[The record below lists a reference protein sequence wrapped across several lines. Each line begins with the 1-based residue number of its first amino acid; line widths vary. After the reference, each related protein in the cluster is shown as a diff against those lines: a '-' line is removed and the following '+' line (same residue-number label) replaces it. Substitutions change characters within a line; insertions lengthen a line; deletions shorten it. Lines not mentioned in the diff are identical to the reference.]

1 MFIPIL
7 ISILLL
13 VLVTLLLR
21 RSRRNPEYK
30 CFLLTL
36 ETSAD
41 RREKFINHYDES
53 VPLEIIYGTDTRKLE
68 NAKKYQKII
77 DPMYY
82 REALKLYYNE
92 NKTRP
97 DITYFN
103 LGAIGCYMGHMDF
116 YKRCFEQNLK
126 YAVIFEDNVIIK
138 DKRVYREIQNVI
150 DKKGDDFEMCFFHCL
165 SRYPDEEK
173 LDKDGLERVKWIS
186 STKCYLVHVE
196 NMKKYYKHFF
206 PIDNHVDMKHE
217 DIIARGARVYY
228 KDLRHCLHIDR
239 THNST
244 IGHSNWGKRKFF
256 SKRYPTAT
264 TDELEYGWWLIPRY
278 ILWAKPT
285 SIF

>member
-1 MFIPIL
+1 MIVPIL
-7 ISILLL
+7 LVLVFVLLL
-13 VLVTLLLR
+13 VLVLARTR
-21 RSRRNPEYK
+21 KKPEYK

-36 ETSAD
+36 ETSAN
-41 RREKFINHYDES
+41 RREKFLDHYDSS

-77 DPMYY
+77 EPNYY
-82 REALKLYYNE
+82 REALKLHYNA

-103 LGAIGCYMGHMDF
+103 LGAIGCYMGHMEF
-116 YKRCFEQNLK
+116 YRRCFDQNLK
-126 YAVIFEDNVIIK
+126 YAVIFEDNVVIK
-138 DKRVYREIQNVI
+138 DTRVYREIQDVI
-150 DKKGDDFEMCFFHCL
+150 NKKGDDFEMCFFHCL
-165 SRYPDEEK
+165 SRYPDKESAEK
-173 LDKDGLERVKWIS
+173 SGLERVKWIS
-186 STKCYLVHVE
+186 STKCYLIHVE

-244 IGHSNWGKRKFF
+244 IGHSNWGNREFF
-256 SKRYPTAT
+256 SKRYPMAT
-264 TDELEYGWWLIPRY
+264 TDVLEYGW
-278 ILWAKPT
+278 
-285 SIF
+285 

>member
-1 MFIPIL
+1 MTVIL
-7 ISILLL
+7 ILILIIVFFVLL
-13 VLVTLLLR
+13 FKLKKKKEL
-21 RSRRNPEYK
+21 SYK

-36 ETSAD
+36 PKSDDRQKVFFNHHDPTVEIETIYGIDTKRISNAEKFKHIIKPEYYKEAIRLKYD
-41 RREKFINHYDES
+41 RR
-53 VPLEIIYGTDTRKLE
+53 GG
-68 NAKKYQKII
+68 
-77 DPMYY
+77 
-82 REALKLYYNE
+82 
-92 NKTRP
+92 RP

-116 YKRCFEQNLK
+116 YRRCFQQNLK

-173 LDKDGLERVKWIS
+173 PDKDGIERVKWIS
-186 STKCYLVHVE
+186 STKCYLVHVD

-244 IGHSNWGKRKFF
+244 IGHSNWGRRKFF

-264 TDELEYGWWLIPRY
+264 TDDLEYGW
-278 ILWAKPT
+278 
-285 SIF
+285 

>member
-1 MFIPIL
+1 MFFPI
-7 ISILLL
+7 LL
-13 VLVTLLLR
+13 VLVIVLVLVLVPVLVLKHKR
-21 RSRRNPEYK
+21 EKPEYK

-41 RREKFINHYDES
+41 RREKFLKHYGDS
-53 VPLEIIYGTDTRKLE
+53 IPLEIIYGSDTRKLE

-77 DPMYY
+77 EPNYY
-82 REALKLYYNE
+82 REALKLHYNA

-103 LGAIGCYMGHMDF
+103 LGAIGCYMGHMEF
-116 YKRCFEQNLK
+116 YRRCFDQNLK

-138 DKRVYREIQNVI
+138 DKRVYREIQDVI
-150 DKKGDDFEMCFFHCL
+150 NKKGDDFEMCFFHCL

-173 LDKDGLERVKWIS
+173 PDKSGLERVKWIS
-186 STKCYLVHVE
+186 STKCYLIHVD

-244 IGHSNWGKRKFF
+244 IGHSNWGKRTFF

-264 TDELEYGWWLIPRY
+264 TDVLEYGW
-278 ILWAKPT
+278 
-285 SIF
+285 

>member
-13 VLVTLLLR
+13 VLITLLLR
-21 RSRRNPEYK
+21 RSRKNPGYK
-30 CFLLTL
+30 CFLITIP
-36 ETSAD
+36 TSS
-41 RREKFINHYDES
+41 RRRQNFLGNHNS
-53 VPLEIIYGTDTRKLE
+53 SIPLELIYSEDTKILT
-68 NAKKYQKII
+68 NAMKYKSLIEKKH
-77 DPMYY
+77 
-82 REALKLYYNE
+82 YNE
-92 NKTRP
+92 SLRLHYNSHHKRP
-97 DITYFN
+97 DITHFN

-126 YAVIFEDNVIIK
+126 YAVIFEDNVVIK
-138 DKRVYREIQNVI
+138 DKRVYREIQDVI
-150 DKKGDDFEMCFFHCL
+150 NKKGDDFEMCFFHCL
-165 SRYPDEEK
+165 SRYPDDEK
-173 LDKDGLERVKWIS
+173 PDKSGLERVKWIS
-186 STKCYLVHVE
+186 STKCYIIHVD

-264 TDELEYGWWLIPRY
+264 TDDLEYGW
-278 ILWAKPT
+278 
-285 SIF
+285 